1 MTQPP
6 PPPSAPPAYPV
17 HPGAHHPAPGG
28 YGPPGMPQPPR
39 PVNGFAIASLV
50 LALLTLI
57 PLSVITG
64 IVALVQIPRRGQ
76 RGKGLA
82 IAGIAISGAILL
94 SAIILGVAAEFA
106 GAGDQDA
113 PERAP
118 QSRYTMQYVPGD
130 CIEQVDENRTVDPPP
145 VKCGEPHQGE
155 VFAVFDMSGSA
166 YPGDEAVWEYATKGC
181 DERLPGYAPSADP
194 DAEYMIYFPTAESW
208 ADGDRWVVCVAF
220 DETPRTGSIRD

>member
-6 PPPSAPPAYPV
+6 PPPAYPV
-17 HPGAHHPAPGG
+17 YPGAHYPAPGG
-28 YGPPGMPQPPR
+28 YGPPDMPQPPR
-39 PVNGFAIASLV
+39 PLNGFAIASLM

-64 IVALVQIPRRGQ
+64 IVALVQIRRRGQ

-82 IAGIAISGAILL
+82 IAGLAISGAILL
-94 SAIILGVAAEFA
+94 SAITLGVAAELA
-106 GAGDQDA
+106 GAGDQDE

-118 QSRYTMQYVPGD
+118 QSGYMMHYVPGD
-130 CIEQVDENRTVDPPP
+130 CIEQVDEERSVDPPS
-145 VKCGEPHQGE
+145 VKCSEPHQGE
-155 VFAVFDMSGSA
+155 VFAVFDMSGSD
-166 YPGDEAVWEYATKGC
+166 YPGDAAVWDYATKGC

-194 DAEYMIYFPTAESW
+194 TDEYMIYFPTAETW
-208 ADGDRWVVCVAF
+208 AGGDRWIVCVAF